1 MRHLI
6 ALSAVALLSCPAV
19 GESRI
24 SHSWSF
30 DELKAKS
37 DVVVIAQ
44 KMSTRETGVKAVLYD
59 IQPPFPVVE
68 LNTQFKMLTL
78 LKGYAER
85 KEFLL
90 RHYRTDTELMP
101 GGVLNGPV
109 FLDFSRAATGVYLL
123 FLTRE
128 ADGLYATTS
137 GQVDPDQSAFAL
149 PKNALTVF
157 PR

>member
-1 MRHLI
+1 MRNLI
-6 ALSAVALLSCPAV
+6 ALSVAALLLCPTV
-19 GESRI
+19 GEGRLSYP
-24 SHSWSF
+24 WTF

-37 DVVVIAQ
+37 DVVVIAE
-44 KMSTRETGVKAVLYD
+44 KLSTRETGLKTFLYD

-68 LNTQFKMLTL
+68 LNTQFNMLTL
-78 LKGYAER
+78 LKGSVEA
-85 KEFLL
+85 KAFLL
-90 RHYRTDTELMP
+90 RHYRTDTELMS
-101 GGVLNGPV
+101 GRVVNGPV
-109 FLDFSRAATGVYLL
+109 FLDFSRGPTGVYLL

-128 ADGLYATTS
+128 TDDLYAATS